1 MSFFDRIW
9 KGIRKKMV
17 WPKVELSTVIQYT
30 LLFII
35 FSIALLLRLFPFF
48 RFEPLLKAFDP
59 WFQYRVADYVVKNGY
74 LAYFSWYDTLSWYPY
89 GRAIWSS
96 SYPGT
101 PFAAATIY
109 FIMRALGLNVE
120 LIFVCYMFPAL
131 MGAITCML
139 LYFFGKEIADT
150 KTGLIAAFLLAFC
163 PAYISRTM
171 AGFFDNEG
179 IGVFLMVATFFFF
192 IKSEKN
198 GSIRDGILAGLSLG
212 GLSAS
217 WGAFTFA
224 FGLIP
229 LAVIV
234 LILFNR
240 YSHKLLL
247 SYSLTILIGI
257 IIAVHVPRT
266 GIKFITSF
274 TGFFPLVVLVILF
287 LYGILLWATPLLPD
301 VSIQKLAVIV
311 MIAGL
316 GCIIG
321 VLSFLFSEGQI
332 SLISGK
338 FLSVINP
345 LDRPPL
351 IESVSEHIP
360 LAWGQLF
367 FNLDILV
374 FLLPVG
380 IYFAFRRLRD
390 DDIFLILFSITAVYF
405 SGSMVRLLLILAP
418 VACLLSAFALTNVLK
433 PFSRVLLE
441 RAAIVRRRIRVTEV
455 VPKDYAIFIVIF
467 IGFMMTLYT
476 WHGTQVAF
484 DYFSSPDVILVGE
497 GPQGQPVEL
506 HDWQEGMQFLIEET
520 DEDAVIAAWW
530 DYGYWI
536 EAIGNRT
543 TLVDNATTNSTQIAW
558 VAAAFMSPPENATKI
573 FKMLGADY
581 VLVYFTGAVG
591 GTGGDEGKWIWMVRI
606 AEQNLFNETKIREVD
621 YWDEETGTPKDPY
634 YDSMIYQLLY
644 YQFFRAPRPVSSISS
659 FQEVHTTQ
667 NWLVRIYQVN

>member
-1 MSFFDRIW
+1 MSYLDRFA
-9 KGIRKKMV
+9 KYIRKRMV
-17 WPKVELSTVIQYT
+17 WPKTELSVVIQYI
-30 LLFII
+30 LLFMI
-35 FSIALLLRLFPFF
+35 FSIALLIRLFPFF

-59 WFQYRVADYVVKNGY
+59 WFQYRVAEYVAKNGY
-74 LAYFSWYDTLSWYPY
+74 LAYFSWYDTISWYPY
-89 GRAIWSS
+89 GRAIWES

-109 FIMRALGLNVE
+109 FILRALGLNVE
-120 LIFVCYMFPAL
+120 LLMVCYVFPAL
-131 MGAITCML
+131 MGATTCLL
-139 LYFFGKEIADT
+139 LYFFGKEIADA

-171 AGFFDNEG
+171 AGFFDNEAL
-179 IGVFLMVATFFFF
+179 GVFLTVATFYFF

-212 GLSAS
+212 ALSAS

-229 LAVIV
+229 LVTIA
-234 LILFNR
+234 LLLFNR

-247 SYSLTILIGI
+247 SYSLTILIALN
-257 IIAVHVPRT
+257 IAVHVPRT
-266 GIKFITSF
+266 GVRFITSF
-274 TGFFPLVVLVILF
+274 TGFLPLTVLVILF
-287 LYGILLWATPLLPD
+287 FYGLIQWTIPLLPD
-301 VSIQKLAVIV
+301 VSTKKLVAIAMIVI
-311 MIAGL
+311 L

-321 VLSFLFSEGQI
+321 VLSYLFSEGQI
-332 SLISGK
+332 SLITGK
-338 FLSVINP
+338 FLAVINP
-345 LDRPPL
+345 VNRPPL

-367 FNLDILV
+367 FNLDLLVILM
-374 FLLPVG
+374 PVG
-380 IYFAFRRLRD
+380 VYFAFRRFRD
-390 DDIFLILFSITAVYF
+390 DDIFLIIFCISTVYF
-405 SGSMVRLLLILAP
+405 AGAMVRLLLILAP
-418 VACLLSAFALTNVLK
+418 IACLLSAFALTRTLK

-441 RAAIVRRRIRVTEV
+441 RAAIVRRRGRVTEV
-455 VPKDYAIFIVIF
+455 VPKDYAVFMVIF

-484 DYFSSPDVILVGE
+484 NYFSSPDVILVGE
-497 GPQGQPVEL
+497 TSSGQPLQL
-506 HDWQEGMQFLIEET
+506 HDWQEAMQWLREET

-558 VAAAFMSPPENATKI
+558 VGAALMSTPENATKI

-581 VLVYFTGAVG
+581 VLVHFTGAVG
-591 GTGGDEGKWIWMVRI
+591 GTGGDEGKWTWMTKI
-606 AEQNLFNETKIREVD
+606 AEQQLFNETKIKYSD
-621 YWDEETGTPKDPY
+621 YYDEETGTPKDPY
-634 YDSMIYQLLY
+634 YDSLLYQLLY
-644 YQFFRAPRPVSSISS
+644 YQFPQAPRPVSGITS
-659 FQEVHTTQ
+659 FQEVHKTQ

>member
-1 MSFFDRIW
+1 
-9 KGIRKKMV
+9 MV
-17 WPKVELSTVIQYT
+17 WPKTELSVVLQYT
-30 LLFII
+30 LLFMI
-35 FSIALLLRLFPFF
+35 FALALLLRLFPFF

-59 WFQYRVADYVVKNGY
+59 WFQYRVTEYVANNGY
-74 LAYFSWYDTLSWYPY
+74 LAYFSWYDTRSWYPY
-89 GRAIWSS
+89 GRPIWKS

-109 FIMRALGLNVE
+109 FLLRVLGIDTDILM
-120 LIFVCYMFPAL
+120 VCYVFPAL
-131 MGAITCML
+131 MGAITCLL

-171 AGFFDNEG
+171 AGFFDNEAF
-179 IGVFLMVATFFFF
+179 GVFLTVATFYFF
-192 IKSEKN
+192 IRSEKN
-198 GSIRDGILAGLSLG
+198 GSITDGILAGISLG
-212 GLSAS
+212 ALSAS

-229 LAVIV
+229 LVAIA
-234 LILFNR
+234 LLLFNR

-247 SYSLTILIGI
+247 SYSLTMLIGLN
-257 IIAVHVPRT
+257 IAVHVPRT
-266 GIKFITSF
+266 GVGLITSF
-274 TGFFPLVVLVILF
+274 TGFLPVTVLVILF
-287 LYGILLWATPLLPD
+287 LYGLVQWTTPLLPN
-301 VSIQKLAVIV
+301 VSTKKLAAVV
-311 MIAGL
+311 MIATL
-316 GCIIG
+316 GCVIG
-321 VLSFLFSEGQI
+321 ILSYLFSEGQI
-332 SLISGK
+332 SLITGK
-338 FLSVINP
+338 FLAVLNP
-345 LDRPPL
+345 VDRPPL

-374 FLLPVG
+374 FLMPVG
-380 IYFAFRRLRD
+380 VYFAFRRFRD
-390 DDIFLILFSITAVYF
+390 DDIFLIMFCITTVYF
-405 SGSMVRLLLILAP
+405 AGTMVRLLLILAP
-418 VACLLSAFALTNVLK
+418 IACLLSAFALTSTLK

-441 RAAIVRRRIRVTEV
+441 RAAIVRRRIRVTEI
-455 VPKDYAIFIVIF
+455 VPKDYALFIVIF

-497 GPQGQPVEL
+497 TAEGQPL
-506 HDWQEGMQFLIEET
+506 QLSDWQEAMQWLREET

-558 VAAAFMSPPENATKI
+558 VGAALMSPPENATDI

-581 VLVYFTGAVG
+581 VLVHFTGAVG

-606 AEQNLFNETKIREVD
+606 AEQQLFNETKIREVD

-634 YDSMIYQLLY
+634 YDSLIYQLLY
-644 YQFFRAPRPVSSISS
+644 YQFFRAPKPVSSITS

>member
-1 MSFFDRIW
+1 MSFLNRVW
-9 KGIRKKMV
+9 KRIRKQMV
-17 WPKVELSTVIQYT
+17 WPNVEISVVVQYT

-59 WFQYRVADYVVKNGY
+59 WFQYRVTEFVANNGY
-74 LAYFSWYDTLSWYPY
+74 AAYFSWHDTKSWYPY
-89 GRAIWSS
+89 GRPIWKG

-109 FIMRALGLNVE
+109 FILKALGINTDI
-120 LIFVCYMFPAL
+120 LIICYIFPAL
-131 MGAITCML
+131 MGAITTVL

-179 IGVFLMVATFFFF
+179 LGIFFMVAAFFFF
-192 IKSEKN
+192 VRAEKN
-198 GSIRDGILAGLSLG
+198 GSLIDGILAGLSLG

-224 FGLIP
+224 YGLIP
-229 LAVIV
+229 LVAIA
-234 LILFNR
+234 LLLFNR

-247 SYSLTILIGI
+247 SYSLTVLIGLLI
-257 IIAVHVPRT
+257 TIFVPRT
-266 GIKFITSF
+266 GVNFLTSF
-274 TGFFPLVVLVILF
+274 IGFFSLIVLAILLIYGVLFWVKPLV
-287 LYGILLWATPLLPD
+287 PD
-301 VSIQKLAVIV
+301 VSFGKLLAVVMIVAIGCVISIVAYLVSQDQLSLITGKFLAVI
-311 MIAGL
+311 
-316 GCIIG
+316 
-321 VLSFLFSEGQI
+321 
-332 SLISGK
+332 
-338 FLSVINP
+338 NP
-345 LDRPPL
+345 IDRPPL

-374 FLLPVG
+374 FLMPVG
-380 IYFAFRRLRD
+380 IYFAFRRLRN
-390 DDIFLILFSITAVYF
+390 DDIFLILFSITTVYF
-405 SGSMVRLLLILAP
+405 AGSMVRLLLILAP
-418 VACLLSAFALTNVLK
+418 AACLLSAYALTNVLR

-455 VPKDYAIFIVIF
+455 VPKDYAIFVLIF
-467 IGFMMTLYT
+467 IGFIMTLYT

-497 GPQGQPVEL
+497 AQGGQPVEL
-506 HDWQEGMQFLIEET
+506 HDWQESMQWLREET
-520 DEDAVIAAWW
+520 DSNAVIAAWW

-543 TLVDNATTNSTQIAW
+543 TIVDNATTNSTQIAW
-558 VAAAFMSPPENATKI
+558 IAAAFMSHPENGTEI

-581 VLVYFTGAVG
+581 VLVHFTGAVG

-621 YWDEETGTPKDPY
+621 YWDEESGTPKDPY
-634 YDSMIYQLLY
+634 YDSLLYQLLY
-644 YQFFRAPRPVSSISS
+644 YNFYQAPRPVSGITS
-659 FQEVHTTQ
+659 FQEAHTTQ